1 VLVESTTGE
10 EIKAMK
16 KSTIVAAL
24 LGLGL
29 LAGSSAGF
37 AQKLYWTTSGMFG
50 PFDIRGLI
58 PALPADKARDI
69 TIPVSMWILDHP
81 KGLVVFDTGNNAAV
95 SDGLDNCKKYWQ
107 PGLCDFLKPSQKRS
121 DAIDM
126 QLKKLGF
133 SADKVKVV
141 VTSHTHLDHAG
152 NIEMFPNA
160 IQVIQK
166 KELYQGWWPEKFQG
180 RSGGA
185 FVMQDLDNA
194 REFNYLELDGDYDLF
209 GDGSVLILS
218 TPGHTLGHQSMKV
231 KLPQSGTIIIS
242 QDAIWMQE
250 NLDGYPAGLNY
261 SVQAYTN
268 SVNRLKFMRDLEG
281 AQLFMAHD
289 GDQYKAKGDRWYK

>member
-1 VLVESTTGE
+1 
-10 EIKAMK
+10 MK
-16 KSTIVAAL
+16 KSALVATL
-24 LGLGL
+24 LGLL
-29 LAGSSAGF
+29 CIFGSPATF

-58 PALPADKARDI
+58 PALPVDKARDI
-69 TIPVSMWILDHP
+69 TIPVSMWVLDHP
-81 KGLVVFDTGNNAAV
+81 KGLVVFDTGNNVAITE
-95 SDGLDNCKKYWQ
+95 NCKAYWA
-107 PGLCDFLKPSQKRS
+107 PSNCDFLKPSQKRA
-121 DAIDM
+121 DVIDM
-126 QLKKLGF
+126 QLKKLGY

-141 VTSHTHLDHAG
+141 VTSHTHLDHVG

-160 IQVIQK
+160 IHVFQK

-180 RSGGA
+180 RSTPGS
-185 FVMQDLDNA
+185 FVMADLDNA
-194 REFNYLELDGDYDLF
+194 REFNYLELNGDYDLF
-209 GDGSVLILS
+209 GDGTVMVLS
-218 TPGHTLGHQSMKV
+218 TPGHTIGHQSMKV

-261 SVQAYTN
+261 SVKDYTD

-289 GDQYKAKGDRWYK
+289 GEQYKAKGDRWYK